1 MHRDRLK
8 FTNAARGRNR
18 RKKAMTND
26 VDFGPSTKE
35 IQQALARVLDY
46 LEHDERK
53 DYESNPRK
61 GHIYQS
67 VKLLRSIE
75 LLAK

>member
-1 MHRDRLK
+1 MPQHE
-8 FTNAARGRNR
+8 R
-18 RKKAMTND
+18 RRQMSND
-26 VDFGPSTKE
+26 VDFGPSTQETK
-35 IQQALARVLDY
+35 QALARVLDY

-67 VKLLRSIE
+67 VKLLRKT
-75 LLAK
+75 LAK